1 LNEEIVR
8 RVSCLMVDFIRKPFI
23 VTAWDEL
30 KKVMKSLPKVKEED
44 LRLII
49 PAMALSDVHTGL

>member
-1 LNEEIVR
+1 
-8 RVSCLMVDFIRKPFI
+8 MVDFIRKPFI

>member
-1 LNEEIVR
+1 
-8 RVSCLMVDFIRKPFI
+8 MVDFIRKPFI
-23 VTAWDEL
+23 VIAWDDL
-30 KKVMKSLPKVKEED
+30 KKVMKSPPKVKEED

>member
-1 LNEEIVR
+1 MSSV
-8 RVSCLMVDFIRKPFI
+8 
-23 VTAWDEL
+23 EL
-30 KKVMKSLPKVKEED
+30 KKVVYND